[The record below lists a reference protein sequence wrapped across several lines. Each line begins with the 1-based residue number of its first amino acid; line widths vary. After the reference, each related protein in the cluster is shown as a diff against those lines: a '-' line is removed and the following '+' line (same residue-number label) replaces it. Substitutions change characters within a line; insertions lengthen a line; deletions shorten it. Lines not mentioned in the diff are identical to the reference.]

1 MKISNKNNNNN
12 NTGFTLIEL
21 VVVIAGLA
29 SLSAFAIPSI
39 LNNVR
44 LNKIE
49 EVKALM
55 NGYASDCLGKFRTT
69 SDPVEFIENA
79 TPDELDNI
87 KLSTLGYQIDDNKN
101 KCSHVAIKPI
111 KENEEN
117 LYAFDFRI
125 SIEGR
130 VLKTGI
136 PSNNP
141 RFLNSC
147 ERWAGTNCG
156 LSEEQKAE
164 FARLDELARA
174 KSVCL
179 SNYSTWLS
187 DGNSGEFVSWNTNDE
202 TCTRS
207 VFAFEGIPVNS
218 AEAVEQA
225 LQNKYGQA
233 CAKWR
238 TDQKDENIT
247 SSDPMTLDPECGGV
261 NYWFH
266 SGIEF
271 TSQVAW
277 TEHDNTQK
285 KQACEKDRDD
295 ALDQGT
301 KGRYT
306 YGPTPGPS
314 PCGKVVWLCNGE
326 EHESL
331 SGYENSS
338 CSVQPVDENTET
350 QTQAQTNNPFDTPPE
365 NPPNND
371 QPTCNLNPGVVRLC
385 RNPAFKSQPFCQ
397 CE

>member
-1 MKISNKNNNNN
+1 MKISNINNN

-29 SLSAFAIPSI
+29 SLSAFAIPTI

-69 SDPVEFIENA
+69 DDPVEFIENA
-79 TPDELDNI
+79 APDELDNI
-87 KLSTLGYQIDDNKN
+87 KLSSLGYQIDDNKN
-101 KCSHVAIKPI
+101 KCSHVAIEPI

-130 VLKTGI
+130 VLKTAI

-147 ERWAGTNCG
+147 ERWAGINCG

-164 FARLDELARA
+164 FARLEELARA
-174 KSVCL
+174 KSECI
-179 SNYSTWLS
+179 SNYSNWLR
-187 DGNSGEFVSWNTNDE
+187 DGESGEFVSWDTNDE

-225 LQNKYGQA
+225 LQNKYGVA
-233 CAKWR
+233 CSNWR
-238 TDQKDENIT
+238 IDQKNDNFT
-247 SSDPMTLDPECGGV
+247 SSNPRTLDPECGGV

-266 SGIEF
+266 SGNEF

-277 TEHDNTQK
+277 TEYDNNLK

-295 ALDQGT
+295 SLIQGRN
-301 KGRYT
+301 GRYT

-326 EHESL
+326 EYESL
-331 SGYENSS
+331 SGFEDSS
-338 CSVQPVDENTET
+338 CYSPVLSGGGEPETE
-350 QTQAQTNNPFDTPPE
+350 E
-365 NPPNND
+365 
-371 QPTCNLNPGVVRLC
+371 TCTLSPGLAVLC
-385 RNPAFKSQPFCQ
+385 SIPAYVSQPFCK